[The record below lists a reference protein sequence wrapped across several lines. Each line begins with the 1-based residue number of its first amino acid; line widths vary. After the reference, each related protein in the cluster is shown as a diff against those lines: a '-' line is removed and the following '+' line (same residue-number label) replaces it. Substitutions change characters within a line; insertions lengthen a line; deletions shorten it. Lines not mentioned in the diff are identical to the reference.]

1 MLAPILKKPIKLRQN
16 SLQYGDWFLVV
27 GNIPFAVLSGIV
39 TNATLSAGS
48 FIWIRSRQK
57 SE

>member
-16 SLQYGDWFLVV
+16 SLQYDDWFLVV
-27 GNIPFAVLSGIV
+27 GNIPFAV
-39 TNATLSAGS
+39 LSAGS